1 MSLDVFHPS
10 LDDSIDA
17 AFCFDQ
23 TLKFVTFNATSFETE
38 NTDINATVS
47 AVSALYFLIGT
58 AKTSA
63 LVRKLPAETEHRVGE
78 FYRNSKK
85 DNLHS
90 DEVFKCFQKECT
102 FIHLNARS
110 LLTKIHELQTIA
122 FKTKAA
128 VISVTET
135 WFDETITNTEA
146 NIAGYTILRK
156 DRNICGGG
164 VCMYIKE
171 NLAFT
176 TMNLDEIN
184 NNDEFLCIELLL
196 PKSKPIFV
204 GTCYRPP
211 QNCNFVEKFENILLG
226 DLNICFKDQSGSL
239 YKSLNELLKLFN
251 LSQIIKEP
259 TRITEFTAS
268 VIDHILC
275 NNTEKISQSGVLN
288 IGFSDHCMI

>member
-1 MSLDVFHPS
+1 MCDQCDLWFHIKCMTITVTS
-10 LDDSIDA
+10 YNILSQSDDEWYCSKCQLPNFSDS
-17 AFCFDQ
+17 FFEDDDQ
-23 TLKFVTFNATSFETE
+23 NQYDDNNCEPE
-38 NTDINATVS
+38 
-47 AVSALYFLIGT
+47 
-58 AKTSA
+58 
-63 LVRKLPAETEHRVGE
+63 
-78 FYRNSKK
+78 SKGM
-85 DNLHS
+85 H
-90 DEVFKCFQKECT
+90 

-110 LLTKIHELQTIA
+110 LLTKIPELQTIA

-146 NIAGYTILRK
+146 NIPGYTILRK
-156 DRNICGGG
+156 DRNRCGGG

-176 TMNLDEIN
+176 PMNLDEIN
-184 NNDEFLCIELLL
+184 KNDKFLCIELLL

-211 QNCNFVEKFENILLG
+211 QNCNFVEKFENFLSQLREDCEIILLG

-275 NNTEKISQSGVLN
+275 NNTEKISQSGNYELGRYLATSRRK
-288 IGFSDHCMI
+288 IE

>member
-1 MSLDVFHPS
+1 MGLYIYGS
-10 LDDSIDA
+10 
-17 AFCFDQ
+17 
-23 TLKFVTFNATSFETE
+23 NETPK
-38 NTDINATVS
+38 N
-47 AVSALYFLIGT
+47 
-58 AKTSA
+58 
-63 LVRKLPAETEHRVGE
+63 
-78 FYRNSKK
+78 

-90 DEVFKCFQKECT
+90 DEVFKCFQKGMH

-110 LLTKIHELQTIA
+110 LLTKIPELQTIA

-146 NIAGYTILRK
+146 NIPGYTILRK
-156 DRNICGGG
+156 DRNRCGGG

-176 TMNLDEIN
+176 PMNLDEIN

-211 QNCNFVEKFENILLG
+211 QNCNFVEKFENFLSQLREDCEIILLG

-288 IGFSDHCMI
+288 IVLIFVKSAIFLKLLDNSTLEQEDCYQHTIFYCRLIKYVLW